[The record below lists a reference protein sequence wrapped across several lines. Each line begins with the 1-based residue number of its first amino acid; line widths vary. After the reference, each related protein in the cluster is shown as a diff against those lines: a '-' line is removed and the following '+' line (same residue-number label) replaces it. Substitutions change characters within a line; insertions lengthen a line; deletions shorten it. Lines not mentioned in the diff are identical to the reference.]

1 MTTKFLATVA
11 AALLAAAFT
20 APQTSAEVYSLD
32 SCRAL
37 ALANNKELMVKAEK
51 VRQAGYTKKEAFA
64 AYLPGI
70 DFAGGYTYNQK
81 NLSIF
86 DSDQHLPVGTFDPLT
101 KGYKYT
107 QATFPAIGPDGKPVI
122 GADGKPVVVPLT
134 LPDGTPI
141 PEQTALIPKEAMEF
155 DIHNVFFGAVTLTQ
169 PVYMGGKIVAM
180 NKITKYAE
188 ELARSLHDSGAEDII
203 YAVDAAYWQVVSLK
217 SKYELATSYVAL
229 LDTLHR
235 NVKAMVDAGVA
246 TKSDLLTVDVKL
258 NAANVDL
265 VKVDN
270 GLVLSR
276 MALAQLCGLP
286 VNTVMT
292 LEDENKERPDVEPI
306 ATMYDMGEVYAR
318 RQDLHALELG
328 VKIKEQ
334 QSKVAL
340 SSMLPNVA
348 LIGAYSF
355 SNPNM
360 YDGFKK
366 NFNGAFSIGAVVTIP
381 IWHWGGNYNK
391 YKAAKSEV
399 NVMKL
404 QLEDA
409 KEMIELQVSQAAFK
423 AREAMKTYTM
433 TSSNL
438 EKANENLRQA
448 ELGFK
453 EGMLTVDNVMEA
465 QTAWLKANSENVDA
479 EIDVNLCRVYLS
491 KVLGTMDYQQ
501 YYDTEK

>member
-86 DSDQHLPVGTFDPLT
+86 DSDQHLPVGNFDPLT

-107 QATFPAIGPDGKPVI
+107 QATFPAMGPDGKPVI
-122 GADGKPVVVPLT
+122 GADGKPVMVPLT

-169 PVYMGGKIVAM
+169 PIYMGGKIVAL
-180 NKITKYAE
+180 NKLADINEQAAI
-188 ELARSLHDSGAEDII
+188 ELQRNEQQNVI
-203 YAVDAAYWQVVSLK
+203 YAVDAAYWTVVSLK
-217 SKYELATSYVAL
+217 AKHELAKSFVNL
-229 LDTLHR
+229 LDTLDR
-235 NVKAMVDAGVA
+235 NVKLMVEQGVA
-246 TKSDLLTVDVKL
+246 TRSDLLSVDVKL
-258 NAANVDL
+258 NEANVDL
-265 VKVDN
+265 LKVEN
-270 GLVLSR
+270 GLSLSR
-276 MALAQLCGLP
+276 MALAQICGLP
-286 VNTVMT
+286 VQTPITV
-292 LEDENKERPDVEPI
+292 EDEGTETINPKAQI
-306 ATMYDMGEVYAR
+306 ASTYSMEEVYANR
-318 RQDLHALELG
+318 PDLRALELATDAARME
-328 VKIKEQ
+328 KR
-334 QSKVAL
+334 VAL

-348 LIGAYSF
+348 LMGAYSF

-360 YDGFKK
+360 FDGFKTK
-366 NFNGAFSIGAVVTIP
+366 FNGAFSVGVMVKIP
-381 IWHWGGNYNK
+381 LWHWGGNYNK
-391 YKAAKSEV
+391 FRAARSEETI
-399 NVMKL
+399 MKF

-409 KEMIELQVSQAAFK
+409 KEKIELQVSQAAYK
-423 AREAMKTYTM
+423 AQEAVKTYQATE
-433 TSSNL
+433 SNL
-438 EKANENLRQA
+438 AKAQDNLRTA
-448 ELGFK
+448 TLGFR
-453 EGMLTVDNVMEA
+453 EGVITTDDVMAA
-465 QTAWLKANSENVDA
+465 QTAWLKAHSENIDA
-479 EIDVNLCRVYLS
+479 LIDVQLCDVYLS
-491 KVLGTMDYQQ
+491 KVLGTL
-501 YYDTEK
+501 

>member
-1 MTTKFLATVA
+1 
-11 AALLAAAFT
+11 
-20 APQTSAEVYSLD
+20 
-32 SCRAL
+32 
-37 ALANNKELMVKAEK
+37 
-51 VRQAGYTKKEAFA
+51 
-64 AYLPGI
+64 
-70 DFAGGYTYNQK
+70 
-81 NLSIF
+81 
-86 DSDQHLPVGTFDPLT
+86 
-101 KGYKYT
+101 
-107 QATFPAIGPDGKPVI
+107 
-122 GADGKPVVVPLT
+122 
-134 LPDGTPI
+134 
-141 PEQTALIPKEAMEF
+141 
-155 DIHNVFFGAVTLTQ
+155 
-169 PVYMGGKIVAM
+169 
-180 NKITKYAE
+180 
-188 ELARSLHDSGAEDII
+188 
-203 YAVDAAYWQVVSLK
+203 
-217 SKYELATSYVAL
+217 
-229 LDTLHR
+229 
-235 NVKAMVDAGVA
+235 
-246 TKSDLLTVDVKL
+246 
-258 NAANVDL
+258 
-265 VKVDN
+265 
-270 GLVLSR
+270 
-276 MALAQLCGLP
+276 
-286 VNTVMT
+286 
-292 LEDENKERPDVEPI
+292 
-306 ATMYDMGEVYAR
+306 
-318 RQDLHALELG
+318 
-328 VKIKEQ
+328 
-334 QSKVAL
+334 
-340 SSMLPNVA
+340 
-348 LIGAYSF
+348 
-355 SNPNM
+355 M